1 MGKTLDEVAL
11 KLQRSKNRVQLIYAF
26 NGVGKTRLS
35 RSFREQLLAKESAA
49 SPDVD
54 DETSA
59 RSPVL
64 YYNAFTEDLFY
75 WDNDLKK
82 GEERVLKIQENH
94 FSDWILGEQGQ
105 DGNIVKHFQRYTSE
119 KLTPRFD
126 PSFRSVR
133 FSRDGGNEGAIE
145 NIKISKGEESCFIW
159 CFFYSLLEQIIEAR
173 NEGDV
178 ENAEDAYK
186 YIFIDD
192 PVSSLDENHLIEIA
206 CDIARLIKQDASKL
220 QFIITTHNPL
230 FFNVL
235 VHELGQFKQDKSKDV
250 KMLVNELRNL
260 DQNKSK
266 GFTELLNELLQLNQ
280 TKPEDVNEL
289 VNGLRNLV
297 QNKSEDFNKLL
308 NKLLQLNQTKPEDV
322 KLKGTTCRVLSLLED
337 GTYEVEENTSDHP
350 FSYHLRLLKEIEQA
364 IDGGAIQKYHYA
376 FLRNILEKTSVFLGH
391 KKWEDLLPG
400 EDEDTRN
407 AYYQRLINLAH
418 HSYSSHE
425 EFHHIGEGD
434 KRVLSYLVEH
444 LKREYKFR

>member
-1 MGKTLDEVAL
+1 MGQTLDEVAL

-35 RSFREQLLAKESAA
+35 RSFRAQLLAKESAA

-54 DETSA
+54 DETDVK
-59 RSPVL
+59 SPVI

-75 WDNDLKK
+75 WDNDLEK
-82 GEERVLKIQENH
+82 GEERVLQIQENH

-105 DGNIVKHFQRYTSE
+105 DSNIVKHFQRYTSE
-119 KLTPRFD
+119 KLTPRFG

-178 ENAEDAYK
+178 SNAEDAYK

-206 CDIARLIKQDASKL
+206 CDIARLIKQDASQL
-220 QFIITTHNPL
+220 QYIITTHNPL

-235 VHELGQFKQDKSKDV
+235 V
-250 KMLVNELRNL
+250 NELRQL
-260 DQNKSK
+260 DQ
-266 GFTELLNELLQLNQ
+266 E
-280 TKPEDVNEL
+280 
-289 VNGLRNLV
+289 
-297 QNKSEDFNKLL
+297 
-308 NKLLQLNQTKPEDV
+308 
-322 KLKGTTCRVLSLLED
+322 KLKDLKPRRMTCRLLSLLED
-337 GTYEVEENTSDHP
+337 GTYELKDTSDHP
-350 FSYHLRLLKEIEQA
+350 FSYHLCLLQEIEQA
-364 IDGGAIQKYHYA
+364 IAGGAIQKYHYA

-391 KKWEDLLPG
+391 KEWEDLLPG
-400 EDEDTRN
+400 EDEDTRH
-407 AYYQRLINLAH
+407 AYYQRLINLSH
-418 HSYSSHE
+418 HSRSSHE
-425 EFHHIGEGD
+425 EPPHIGEAD
-434 KRVLSYLVEH
+434 KRILGYLVTH
-444 LKREYKFR
+444 LKTEYKFK

>member
-1 MGKTLDEVAL
+1 MGKTLDEIAL
-11 KLQRSKNRVQLIYAF
+11 QLQDSKNRVQLIYAF

-35 RSFREQLLAKESAA
+35 RSFREQLLAKESTA
-49 SPDVD
+49 SPEAD

-59 RSPVL
+59 RSPII

-75 WDNDLKK
+75 WDNDLEK

-126 PSFRSVR
+126 PSFRSVS
-133 FSRDGGNEGAIE
+133 FSRDGGDEGGIE

-206 CDIARLIKQDASKL
+206 CDIARLIKQDASQL
-220 QFIITTHNPL
+220 QYIITTHNPL

-235 VHELGQFKQDKSKDV
+235 V
-250 KMLVNELRNL
+250 NELRQL
-260 DQNKSK
+260 DQKKPK
-266 GFTELLNELLQLNQ
+266 GV
-280 TKPEDVNEL
+280 KP
-289 VNGLRNLV
+289 R
-297 QNKSEDFNKLL
+297 
-308 NKLLQLNQTKPEDV
+308 
-322 KLKGTTCRVLSLLED
+322 GTTCWLLSRLED
-337 GTYEVEENTSDHP
+337 GTYELKDTSDHP
-350 FSYHLRLLKEIEQA
+350 FAYHLYLLREIEQA
-364 IDGGAIQKYHYA
+364 IAGGAIQKYHYA

-391 KKWEDLLPG
+391 KEWEDLLPG
-400 EDEDTRN
+400 KDEDERHT
-407 AYYQRLINLAH
+407 YYQRLINLSH
-418 HSYSSHE
+418 HSRSSHE
-425 EFHHIGEGD
+425 EPPHMREAD
-434 KRVLSYLVEH
+434 KSTLGFLVTH
-444 LKREYKFR
+444 LKTEYKFK

>member
-1 MGKTLDEVAL
+1 MGKTLDEIAL
-11 KLQRSKNRVQLIYAF
+11 QLQDSKNRVQLIYAF

-35 RSFREQLLAKESAA
+35 RSFREQLLAKESTA
-49 SPDVD
+49 SPEAD

-59 RSPVL
+59 RSPII

-75 WDNDLKK
+75 WDNDLEK

-105 DGNIVKHFQRYTSE
+105 DGNIVKNFQRYTSE

-173 NEGDV
+173 NEGD
-178 ENAEDAYK
+178 EDNAEDAYK

-206 CDIARLIKQDASKL
+206 CDIARLIKQDASQL
-220 QFIITTHNPL
+220 QYIITTHNPL

-235 VHELGQFKQDKSKDV
+235 V
-250 KMLVNELRNL
+250 NELRQL
-260 DQNKSK
+260 DQKKPK
-266 GFTELLNELLQLNQ
+266 GV
-280 TKPEDVNEL
+280 KP
-289 VNGLRNLV
+289 R
-297 QNKSEDFNKLL
+297 
-308 NKLLQLNQTKPEDV
+308 
-322 KLKGTTCRVLSLLED
+322 GTMCWLLSLLED
-337 GTYEVEENTSDHP
+337 GTYELKDTSDHP
-350 FSYHLRLLKEIEQA
+350 FAYHLCLLQEIEQA
-364 IDGGAIQKYHYA
+364 IAVGAIQKYHYA

-391 KKWEDLLPG
+391 KEWEDLLPG
-400 EDEDTRN
+400 KDEDTRHT
-407 AYYQRLINLAH
+407 YYQRLINLSH
-418 HSYSSHE
+418 HSRSSHE
-425 EFHHIGEGD
+425 EPPHIGEAD
-434 KRVLSYLVEH
+434 KRTLSFLVTH
-444 LKREYKFR
+444 LKTEYKFK